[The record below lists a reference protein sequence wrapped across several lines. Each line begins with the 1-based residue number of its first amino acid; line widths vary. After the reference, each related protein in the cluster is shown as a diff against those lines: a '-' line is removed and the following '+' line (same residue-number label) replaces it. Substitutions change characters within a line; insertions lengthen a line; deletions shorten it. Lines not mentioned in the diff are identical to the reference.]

1 MAQQLVMKTE
11 TVQTWAMQPTDE
23 GRNTA
28 IVFRVQAGTAAF
40 SFSPDDF
47 ARFTEAVVVQ
57 ASKPAGGQ
65 DAAAT
70 PQSANPIQINSLSI
84 EPHPDDHS
92 SALLALDAGKV
103 QLLFAADVKMLLD
116 ACKHF
121 LGQWREH
128 RGVH

>member
-1 MAQQLVMKTE
+1 MAQQQLVMKADV
-11 TVQTWAMQPTDE
+11 VQAWALQPTDE

-28 IVFRVQAGTAAF
+28 IVFSVQAGTAAY
-40 SFSPDDF
+40 SFSPEDF
-47 ARFTEAVVVQ
+47 ARFTEAVVLQ
-57 ASKPAGGQ
+57 AGRGR
-65 DAAAT
+65 DTAAQ
-70 PQSANPIQINSLSI
+70 PQYANAVPINSLSI

-92 SALLALDAGKV
+92 SALLALDTGRL
-103 QLLFAADVKMLLD
+103 QLLFAADVKLLLN

>member
-1 MAQQLVMKTE
+1 MAQQLVMKTDA
-11 TVQTWAMQPTDE
+11 VQAWTMQPTDE

-47 ARFTEAVVVQ
+47 VRFTEAVVSQ
-57 ASKPAGGQ
+57 ASKLAGGHS
-65 DAAAT
+65 AAAT
-70 PQSANPIQINSLSI
+70 PQSADAIPINSLSI

-92 SALLALDAGKV
+92 SAVLALDAGRL
-103 QLLFAADVKMLLD
+103 QLLFAADVKLLLD